1 MIRKSIFSGAS
12 DNLLT
17 WVVVNE
23 YSTIFYKLCSRGL
36 NTFVYVHVI
45 WLSKKKNLKKYHL
58 GEKLIATCLQ
68 LKYTIESFS
77 VYFLPVKKIY
87 F

>member
-45 WLSKKKNLKKYHL
+45 WLSKKKTLKN
-58 GEKLIATCLQ
+58 T
-68 LKYTIESFS
+68 T
-77 VYFLPVKKIY
+77 
-87 F
+87 